1 MRSESDLLDRY
12 YTNPLGRNSGS
23 VWQVEPTVYRSGHT
37 ATFPLELVRRML
49 MVSCRENSLVL
60 DIFGGAGTTAL
71 AALQL
76 GHRAI
81 SIEINPAYTK
91 EAKRRIATELG
102 GERGTVAAELWHSL
116 DDCQSTD
123 HLA

>member
-1 MRSESDLLDRY
+1 NQSGYKKRAAMRSENDILDRY

-23 VWQVEPTVYRSGHT
+23 MWQVEPTVYRNGHT

-91 EAKRRIATELG
+91 EARERI
-102 GERGTVAAELWHSL
+102 AAELG
-116 DDCQSTD
+116 QEEEV
-123 HLA
+123 LAAD